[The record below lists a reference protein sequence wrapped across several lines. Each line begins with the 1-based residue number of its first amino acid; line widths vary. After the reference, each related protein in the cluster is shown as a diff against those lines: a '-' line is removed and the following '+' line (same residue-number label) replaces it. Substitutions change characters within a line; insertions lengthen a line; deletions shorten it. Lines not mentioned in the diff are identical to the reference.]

1 MAQQVSLLKTM
12 VQRPQEYMV
21 GLGVVLILAV
31 MVMPIPT
38 FLLDLLL
45 SFSITFALIIL
56 LVSIFMR
63 GPLDFSV
70 FPSLLLV
77 VTLIRL
83 SLNVASTRIILL
95 HGSEGTSAAG

>member
-1 MAQQVSLLKTM
+1 MAQQVSLLKEL

-70 FPSLLLV
+70 FPSLLLAYH
-77 VTLIRL
+77 
-83 SLNVASTRIILL
+83 SFAW
-95 HGSEGTSAAG
+95 